1 MADKT
6 LQKRERGPD
15 PAASPRSAGQ
25 TTVRAV
31 LQALWPGRHW
41 GLTLQ
46 LATRELAARFR
57 GQGLGWAWLVLAPLL
72 MLAVY
77 TVVLTQVLGV
87 RWGTAAAH
95 SSGTDLEFAL
105 QLYAGLA
112 VFAFF
117 SEVVLRAPRLITN
130 VPHLVKRVVFPL
142 EILPWVSAL
151 AAMVTLVLAAA
162 LLLAGTAATRGQ
174 LPVSALALP
183 LVWLPLLPL
192 TLGLGWLLAA
202 VGTYIRDVGEVL
214 GLALGALL
222 FLSPVFYD
230 AASLP
235 PALQLPLGLNPLA
248 VVMTQTRQVVLVGQ
262 WPAWDVWAAVMLAGV
277 MAALLGAAVFTRVR
291 SGFADVV

>member
-6 LQKRERGPD
+6 PPRPEAG
-15 PAASPRSAGQ
+15 AAA
-25 TTVRAV
+25 

-41 GLTLQ
+41 ALTQQ
-46 LATRELAARFR
+46 LASRELAARYR

-77 TVVLTQVLGV
+77 TVVLRQVLGV
-87 RWGTAAAH
+87 RWGTTATQAG
-95 SSGTDLEFAL
+95 GTDLEFAL
-105 QLYAGLA
+105 QMYAGLA
-112 VFAFF
+112 VFTFF
-117 SEVVLRAPRLITN
+117 SEVVLRAPRLVTD

-142 EILPWVSAL
+142 EILPWVSVLAALVPLAL
-151 AAMVTLVLAAA
+151 AAT
-162 LLLAGTAATRGQ
+162 LLLMGAAATRGH

-202 VGTYIRDVGEVL
+202 VGTYVRDVGEVL
-214 GLALGALL
+214 GLALSALL

-235 PALQLPLGLNPLA
+235 PALQLPLGLSPLA
-248 VVMTQTRQVVLVGQ
+248 VVMTQTRQVVLAGQ
-262 WPAWDVWAAVMLAGV
+262 WPAWDLWAGVMLASMV
-277 MAALLGAAVFTRVR
+277 VALLGAALFARVR

>member
-6 LQKRERGPD
+6 PQKPEAG
-15 PAASPRSAGQ
+15 AAMLR
-25 TTVRAV
+25 
-31 LQALWPGRHW
+31 ALWPGRHW
-41 GLTLQ
+41 ALARQ
-46 LATRELAARFR
+46 LAGRELASRYR

-77 TVVLTQVLGV
+77 TVVLRQVLGV
-87 RWGTAAAH
+87 RWGTATAH

-117 SEVVLRAPRLITN
+117 SEVVLRAPRLVTD

-142 EILPWVSAL
+142 EILPWVSVL
-151 AAMVTLVLAAA
+151 AAMVPLALAAA

-174 LPVSALALP
+174 LPASALALP

-192 TLGLGWLLAA
+192 SLGLGWLLAA

-214 GLALGALL
+214 GLALSALL

-248 VVMTQTRQVVLVGQ
+248 VVMTQTRQVVLAGQ
-262 WPAWDVWAAVMLAGV
+262 WPAWDLWAGVMLAAMV
-277 MAALLGAAVFTRVR
+277 VALLGAALFARVR

>member
-6 LQKRERGPD
+6 PPRPEGRPSHALGWK
-15 PAASPRSAGQ
+15 AASAG
-25 TTVRAV
+25 VARAV
-31 LQALWPGRHW
+31 WPARHW
-41 GLTLQ
+41 ALVGQ
-46 LATRELAARFR
+46 LATRDVAARYR

-77 TVVLTQVLGV
+77 TVVLRQVLGV
-87 RWGTAAAH
+87 RWGSAVTTQG
-95 SSGTDLEFAL
+95 SDSDFAL

-117 SEVVLRAPRLITN
+117 SEVVLRAPRLVSD

-142 EILPWVSAL
+142 EILPWVSVL
-151 AAMVTLVLAAA
+151 AALVPLALAA
-162 LLLAGTAATRGQ
+162 LLLLLGTAATRGH
-174 LPVSALALP
+174 LPVSAVALP

-214 GLALGALL
+214 GLVLGALL

-230 AASLP
+230 ASSLP

-248 VVMTQTRQVVLVGQ
+248 VVMTQTRQVVLAGQ
-262 WPAWDVWAAVMLAGV
+262 WPAWDLWAGVMLAGV
-277 MAALLGAAVFTRVR
+277 LLALLGAALFSRVR